1 MATTGSFITSLTTS
15 FLIFCLLLIVY
26 AILSRRPGNAVV
38 YYPGRILR
46 AKKRGMF
53 SWVKDAYR
61 ASEDE
66 IVAVAGL
73 DAAVYMH
80 LFTAGNNVHLAA

>member
-1 MATTGSFITSLTTS
+1 M
-15 FLIFCLLLIVY
+15 
-26 AILSRRPGNAVV
+26 V

-46 AKKRGMF
+46 GENGPELAKKRGMF

-80 LFTAGNNVHLAA
+80 LFTAGNNGRITPVESLLIMYQ